1 VDSGK
6 RAWAYEGLALAD
18 GMGLV
23 SCLAEVMA
31 ARPTQGLGDWRL
43 VLFGDELA
51 MGLSTPL
58 AQLAI
63 DHVDFVWLGRKGT
76 SPADW
81 CGEWVAMFL
90 AAVPAPAVYLAAFRW
105 PQAAPPLGV
114 MAAIEQQVG
123 AAGARL
129 VWLAP
134 PAAQLGAGSDKLVLP
149 GVHVLDSADFDV
161 QLGPPGPNGR
171 QDPTTVGY
179 AAWAGA
185 VWAWLV

>member
-1 VDSGK
+1 MDSSK

-23 SCLAEVMA
+23 SYLAEVMA
-31 ARPTQGLGDWRL
+31 ARPTTGLADWRL

-63 DHVDFVWLGRKGT
+63 DHVDFAWLGRRG
-76 SPADW
+76 SGPADW
-81 CGEWVAMFL
+81 HGEWVALFL

-105 PQAAPPLGV
+105 PPVPPLGA
-114 MAAIEQQVG
+114 MAAVEQQVEAVG
-123 AAGARL
+123 AHM

-134 PAAQLGAGSDKLVLP
+134 PAARLGTGSDNLARR

-161 QLGPPGPNGR
+161 QLGPPGPDGR

-185 VWAWLV
+185 VWSWLG